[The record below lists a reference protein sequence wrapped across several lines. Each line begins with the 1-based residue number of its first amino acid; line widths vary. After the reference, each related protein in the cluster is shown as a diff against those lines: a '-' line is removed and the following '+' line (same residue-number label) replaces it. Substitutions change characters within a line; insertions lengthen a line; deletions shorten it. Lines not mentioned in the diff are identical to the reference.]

1 MYVRTG
7 NKIMPSSIMKPLE
20 ASTVR
25 KPYVDVRLSP
35 TYEAELIYGEMWAPC
50 DERCVMK
57 PPKASTVC
65 KPY

>member
-1 MYVRTG
+1 
-7 NKIMPSSIMKPLE
+7 MKPLE